1 MEQPGKRPGKEI
13 NQVFFLETPNIVS
26 QVLGLR
32 PFGVAKILKKN
43 RIFII
48 PKKIGLL

>member
-13 NQVFFLETPNIVS
+13 NQVFFLETPNI
-26 QVLGLR
+26 VLGLR